1 MVNDKQP
8 FELRC
13 AILYCLQCYLHKNQQ
28 RQEEIMNTLLPS
40 HETVDEN
47 EITAGQLLC
56 GGLFSNDGVS
66 NWLSAVAL
74 AHGMMDQEALKTE
87 LLKVQVASIKDS
99 GGKCISQ
106 VKLRNFTVMSPFFR
120 KNFVKTTFSL
130 ISYSEL
136 ISRNILQVTVS
147 FWFFFTVLCVRVI
160 FFSHFQDPLL
170 C

>member
-1 MVNDKQP
+1 MFSQYLNEILCKIFFSDPPRPAFILILMSMVNDKQP

-47 EITAGQLLC
+47 EITARQLLC

-106 VKLRNFTVMSPFFR
+106 VKL
-120 KNFVKTTFSL
+120 
-130 ISYSEL
+130 
-136 ISRNILQVTVS
+136 
-147 FWFFFTVLCVRVI
+147 
-160 FFSHFQDPLL
+160 H
-170 C
+170 

>member
-1 MVNDKQP
+1 
-8 FELRC
+8 
-13 AILYCLQCYLHKNQQ
+13 
-28 RQEEIMNTLLPS
+28 MNTLLPS

-120 KNFVKTTFSL
+120 KNFVKTTFS
-130 ISYSEL
+130 SV
-136 ISRNILQVTVS
+136 NHTVN
-147 FWFFFTVLCVRVI
+147 
-160 FFSHFQDPLL
+160 
-170 C
+170 

>member
-1 MVNDKQP
+1 MSMVNDKQP

-106 VKLRNFTVMSPFFR
+106 VKLHCTEITKFYWQSPFFR
-120 KNFVKTTFSL
+120 KNFVKTTF
-130 ISYSEL
+130 
-136 ISRNILQVTVS
+136 
-147 FWFFFTVLCVRVI
+147 
-160 FFSHFQDPLL
+160 H
-170 C
+170 

>member
-13 AILYCLQCYLHKNQQ
+13 AILYCLQCYLHKNLQ

-99 GGKCISQ
+99 GGTYVVCVNTSVQ
-106 VKLRNFTVMSPFFR
+106 VMYVHFTTENYFAFFWRSKMLNDFEIGSFRNLRTSALLN
-120 KNFVKTTFSL
+120 
-130 ISYSEL
+130 
-136 ISRNILQVTVS
+136 
-147 FWFFFTVLCVRVI
+147 FFFC
-160 FFSHFQDPLL
+160 HFQDHLL
-170 C
+170 CSINV